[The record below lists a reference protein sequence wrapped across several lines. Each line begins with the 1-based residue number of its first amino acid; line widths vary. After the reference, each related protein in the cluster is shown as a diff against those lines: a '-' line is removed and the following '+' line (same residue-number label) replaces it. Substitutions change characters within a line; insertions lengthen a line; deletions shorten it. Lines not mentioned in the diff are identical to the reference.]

1 MHVHQKVNIRDTR
14 LLNQIIALLALSAAG
29 LGILAFL
36 GWILG
41 LNILASFGADLIP
54 MAPSTALFFVLFGL
68 ALFFRNRLPR
78 NRGVC
83 TIGVVIGLL
92 SLTAALLL
100 FYFSFVNTYPQIE
113 HLGISIVG
121 TVAGAPVGHMS
132 PLTAICFVV
141 ISLSFLATLTSETGR
156 PKRALAAFWSAFLTV
171 LASLLFLIAYLF
183 GAPLMYGGGV
193 VPPALSTSLAFLFLA
208 LGLLGSAGLQ
218 VWSFD
223 GRKEAAT
230 SRTTYVF
237 ILVFILLASGIVAV
251 GYFYYSHYEKQ
262 HKTGIEHQLAAI
274 ADLKVDDLVQW
285 RKERL
290 GDAAVF
296 YQNANFS
303 IRVAQYFAKP
313 KSVGAQVK
321 LLTWMRKMQE
331 EHQYDRLSLY
341 DAGMVER
348 ISYPAGSKPTDS
360 LILRQVTGVLRSRQV
375 MLQDF
380 YRDEHDGRV
389 YLNILVPILVE
400 QKSDR
405 AIAVLAMRIDPE
417 EYLYPFISRWPTPS
431 RTAETLLLR
440 RDGSDALFLNELKF
454 RKNTALTLRSPL
466 TDETMPAVRVVLGME
481 GIVEGV
487 DYRRVPVL
495 ANARTVPNS
504 PWFLVARMDLSEVY
518 APLRERLWVMVFLIG
533 ALLIGSGAGVGLVWR
548 QQRIR
553 ILEERYVSAERI
565 RSLNRVYAML
575 SDVNQAIVRIRE
587 PQALFEKVCSIA
599 LDKGNFPLTWIGLL
613 DESTEEI
620 HVAASAGSSGVSLE
634 RIHVS
639 SKIDAVLRRGEH
651 VVSNKIGQGEP
662 RVPYHEVGL
671 EYGFRSAAS
680 FPLSVR
686 GRIRGTLNFYAAETD
701 FFDDEELKLLDE
713 LAMDISFSMEF
724 AEQEGERRQAEKAL
738 RLSDQKFSLI
748 FEKAAFAAVLSK
760 LPEGVIVDVNEA
772 WVKMSGYTKPEM
784 VGKTT
789 LELGIN
795 PDVEARARISAEFQA
810 KGSVRDQELTLRMKS
825 GESRIVSV
833 NLDMMDMGG
842 QKYILNTAHDIT
854 DRKRAEE
861 EIRKA
866 ENRYRSTLDYMLEGC
881 QIISHDWRYL
891 YLNDVAA
898 TQGRFPKAKLL
909 GRTMMEMYPGIEGTQ
924 FFAELRRCIEE
935 RVHHRME
942 NEFTFPDGSKG
953 WFNLNIEPVPEG
965 AFILSEDITT
975 EKRLNEELRIH
986 REHLEELVEER
997 TAQLQAANK
1006 ELESFSYSVSHDLR
1020 APLRHIDGFAD
1031 LLTKHAH
1038 GTLDDTGRRFLGTI
1052 SDSAKQM
1059 GILIDELLVFS
1070 RMGRVEMK
1078 TTEVNSDTLVRDV
1091 IARLIQDIEKRKVK
1105 WTIGVLPSVQADP
1118 AMLKLVFQNLLE
1130 NAVKYTRTRE
1140 NTTIEI
1146 GSTRRP
1152 DKCEFFVKD
1161 NGVGFDMQYL
1171 DKLFGVFQRLHGV
1184 DEFEGTGIGLAN
1196 VRRIIQRHGGRTWA
1210 EGKVGEGATF
1220 YFSLPN
1226 HQRG

>member
-1 MHVHQKVNIRDTR
+1 MNVHHKANIRDAR
-14 LLNQIIALLALSAAG
+14 LLNQIIALLVVCAAG

-41 LNILASFGADLIP
+41 LNILASFDADLIP
-54 MAPSTALFFVLFGL
+54 MAPSTALLFVLFGL
-68 ALFFRNRLPR
+68 ALFFRNRLSR
-78 NRGVC
+78 NRGVY
-83 TIGVVIGLL
+83 TIGVIIGLL
-92 SLTAALLL
+92 GLTTALLL
-100 FYFSFVNTYPQIE
+100 FYFSSMRIYPQIE

-121 TVAGAPVGHMS
+121 TIAGAPVGHMS

-141 ISLSFLATLTSETGR
+141 ISLSFLATLTSDTGR

-223 GRKEAAT
+223 GQKKAAT
-230 SRTTYVF
+230 SRTAYVF
-237 ILVFILLASGIVAV
+237 MLVFILLASGIVAV

-262 HKTGIEHQLAAI
+262 HKTEIEHQLAAI

-285 RKERL
+285 RKERW

-313 KSVGAQVK
+313 KSVDAQEK
-321 LLTWMRKMQE
+321 LLTWMRKALE
-331 EHQYDRLSLY
+331 EHQHDRISLY
-341 DAGMVER
+341 DAGMVDR
-348 ISYPAGSKPTDS
+348 ISYPAGIEPTDS
-360 LILRQVTGVLRSRQV
+360 LILRQASNVLRSRQ
-375 MLQDF
+375 MAFQDF

-389 YLNILVPILVE
+389 YLNIIVPILDE
-400 QKSDR
+400 QKGNR
-405 AIAVLAMRIDPE
+405 AIGVLAMRIDPE
-417 EYLYPFISRWPTPS
+417 VYLYPLVSRWPTSS

-440 RDGSDALFLNELKF
+440 REGNDALFLNELKF

-466 TDETMPAVRVVLGME
+466 TDETMPAVKVVLGKE

-495 ANARTVPNS
+495 ANMRAVPNS

-518 APLRERLWVMVFLIG
+518 DPLRERLWMTVLLIG
-533 ALLIGSGAGVGLVWR
+533 ALLVGAGAGVGMIWR
-548 QQRIR
+548 QQRIK
-553 ILEERYVSAERI
+553 ILEERYESAERI
-565 RSLNRVYAML
+565 RKLNRVYAML
-575 SDVNQAIVRIRE
+575 SDINQAIVRIRE
-587 PQALFEKVCSIA
+587 PQALFEKACSIA
-599 LDKGNFPLTWIGLL
+599 VEKGNFPLTWIGLV

-620 HVAASAGSSGVSLE
+620 HVAASAGGSGVSLE
-634 RIHVS
+634 KIRFS
-639 SKIDAVLRRGEH
+639 SKIDAALRRGEH

-662 RVPYHEVGL
+662 RVPYHEVGI
-671 EYGFRSAAS
+671 EHGFRSAAS
-680 FPLSVR
+680 FPLRVHSR
-686 GRIRGTLNFYAAETD
+686 TCGTVNFFAAEPD
-701 FFDDEELKLLDE
+701 FFDEEELKLLDE
-713 LAMDISFSMEF
+713 LAMDISFAMEF
-724 AEQEGERRQAEKAL
+724 AEKEAERSQAEKAL
-738 RLSDQKFSLI
+738 RLSDQKFSLM

-772 WVKMSGYTKPEM
+772 WVKMSGYTKPEV

-795 PDVEARARISAEFQA
+795 PDVDARARITAEFQA

-825 GESRIVSV
+825 GESRIVSA
-833 NLDMMDMGG
+833 NLDLVDIGG
-842 QKYILNTAHDIT
+842 QKYILNTAQDIT

-881 QIISHDWRYL
+881 QIISNDWRYL

-898 TQGRFPKAKLL
+898 AQGRFPKAKLL
-909 GRTMMEMYPGIEGTQ
+909 GRTMMEIYPGIENTQ
-924 FFAELRRCIEE
+924 FFAELRRCMEKRI
-935 RVHHRME
+935 HHRME
-942 NEFTFPDGSKG
+942 NEFTYPDGSKG

-965 AFILSEDITT
+965 AFILSEDITK
-975 EKRLNEELRIH
+975 EKQLNEELRIH

-1038 GTLDDTGRRFLGTI
+1038 ATLDDTGRRFLGTI

-1078 TTEVNSDTLVRDV
+1078 TTEVNSDTLVRNV
-1091 IARLIQDIEKRKVK
+1091 IAGLIHDIQKRKIN

-1118 AMLKLVFQNLLE
+1118 AMLRLVFQNLLE
-1130 NAVKYTRTRE
+1130 NAVKYTRPSEDTV
-1140 NTTIEI
+1140 IEI
-1146 GSTRRP
+1146 QCTP
-1152 DKCEFFVKD
+1152 KPNECEFFVKD

-1171 DKLFGVFQRLHGV
+1171 DKLFGVFQRLHRV

-1196 VRRIIQRHGGRTWA
+1196 VRRIIQRHGGKTWA